1 MSNIFQYIIKKAK
14 DKTSWRNRLEALREM
29 KSCDFEQKK
38 DLIIQ
43 MALHD
48 RVFAV
53 KEEAFRIA
61 QSLGYKKHGKAFF
74 LSKKDIG
81 YKNKDFVKLF
91 KKIKKQ
97 MEMDEL
103 DLASFKSKFKKIDP
117 EMYDVMMFEKGEGF
131 DEWIKNIFISLPKK

>member
-1 MSNIFQYIIKKAK
+1 MFIMNNDFQYIIKKAK
-14 DKTSWRNRLEALREM
+14 DKTSWKNRFEALREM

-61 QSLGYKKHGKAFF
+61 QSLGYKKHGKANF
-74 LSKKDIG
+74 
-81 YKNKDFVKLF
+81 
-91 KKIKKQ
+91 
-97 MEMDEL
+97 
-103 DLASFKSKFKKIDP
+103 
-117 EMYDVMMFEKGEGF
+117 
-131 DEWIKNIFISLPKK
+131 